1 MPDSMKLGKVPS
13 TTDMLSWV
21 NEAENAH
28 VGWRSESWEDYEFR
42 DNKHWKQEDYQS
54 LTKKGINPLTINR
67 IFPVVNLLSG
77 HYNNNRQDIVAKG
90 RTQIDNEISQVMSE
104 CIAYV
109 MDSYGG
115 YDLVSRAFSDQIIPG
130 IGFLAPGFNPDPR
143 KEKVMVEYL
152 RWYSIWWDP
161 YADPWLDPA
170 SCKYVYRAEW
180 KDAESLMRAFPSKA
194 RDIQEQVEEMHSDP
208 GFFTDVYDQ
217 GTHVEEQ
224 VRFMTHRSFVAD
236 DRRRVR
242 PIEMWYG
249 VPTKA
254 WFAMMPDGTAIEI
267 DPEGD
272 PGEAFRAVQAS
283 VSTVSA
289 IVKKIRVK
297 TFVGKLELQD
307 EPSPY
312 PHNSYPFVPFVGY
325 LDRYNKPFGV
335 VRMIKEQNMEVNKRR
350 SMALSLISSRRT
362 ILEKNTAENPEYVYE
377 EANSQDGFIVLN
389 DGKKGTFEIQEMAQ
403 LAPPQIDLLHDSE
416 REIKEIA
423 GTNDEALGYK
433 SAAESNVALENKQNR
448 SFMMTSELLKNL
460 KRSQRMLGEQLSS
473 LIQNEWTGERVLRV
487 TDRVSGV
494 EKFVEVNQPF
504 YDEQAHAISVKN
516 DITSGRFD
524 IVITD
529 RPMTDT
535 VREKNLE
542 LIFSA
547 MQKSPPEAI
556 APLLSLALELSDLP
570 HKDRL
575 LQQIRMVLG
584 VEPIDPL
591 LSTAEAEQR
600 AQEKQAALEQQAQA
614 DSQFEQQMRQL
625 ELQEKQAQIEKTY
638 ADIQQENTEIEI
650 KQKQESAQRWLEGY
664 KLRLDIEKQRET
676 SRLPEPK
683 R

>member
-1 MPDSMKLGKVPS
+1 
-13 TTDMLSWV
+13 
-21 NEAENAH
+21 
-28 VGWRSESWEDYEFR
+28 
-42 DNKHWKQEDYQS
+42 
-54 LTKKGINPLTINR
+54 
-67 IFPVVNLLSG
+67 
-77 HYNNNRQDIVAKG
+77 
-90 RTQIDNEISQVMSE
+90 
-104 CIAYV
+104 
-109 MDSYGG
+109 
-115 YDLVSRAFSDQIIPG
+115 
-130 IGFLAPGFNPDPR
+130 
-143 KEKVMVEYL
+143 
-152 RWYSIWWDP
+152 
-161 YADPWLDPA
+161 
-170 SCKYVYRAEW
+170 
-180 KDAESLMRAFPSKA
+180 
-194 RDIQEQVEEMHSDP
+194 
-208 GFFTDVYDQ
+208 
-217 GTHVEEQ
+217 
-224 VRFMTHRSFVAD
+224 
-236 DRRRVR
+236 
-242 PIEMWYG
+242 
-249 VPTKA
+249 
-254 WFAMMPDGTAIEI
+254 
-267 DPEGD
+267 
-272 PGEAFRAVQAS
+272 
-283 VSTVSA
+283 
-289 IVKKIRVK
+289 
-297 TFVGKLELQD
+297 
-307 EPSPY
+307 
-312 PHNSYPFVPFVGY
+312 
-325 LDRYNKPFGV
+325 
-335 VRMIKEQNMEVNKRR
+335 
-350 SMALSLISSRRT
+350 
-362 ILEKNTAENPEYVYE
+362 
-377 EANSQDGFIVLN
+377 
-389 DGKKGTFEIQEMAQ
+389 
-403 LAPPQIDLLHDSE
+403 
-416 REIKEIA
+416 
-423 GTNDEALGYK
+423 
-433 SAAESNVALENKQNR
+433 
-448 SFMMTSELLKNL
+448 
-460 KRSQRMLGEQLSS
+460 MLGEQLSS